1 MRTSM
6 QILPVAL
13 LTLLGCTARNVDPGP
28 ADTLGD
34 SPSLHEDGETGIG
47 TFETLWGTAKLD
59 YQWLDGRMI
68 HDGDIVLDPKSEI
81 EMPSADG
88 PSGLAQ
94 AQQPLLRGG
103 KKWDMV
109 AGVVKVPYSFAADI
123 SDARRK
129 QIRTAMDE
137 WENEIG
143 FIEFVESSTST
154 GRRVK
159 FVTWEKNYCYVNGSP
174 DDEGFVYTSGNCTWI
189 TYVHELGHVLGF
201 KHEQK
206 RTDRDTYVEYDKAK
220 TCQPSEFS
228 FSDGEKLGTYDTDS
242 IMHYPSCLFAN
253 STSLCGGSGG
263 CSKSTPDK
271 WVLTRK
277 TAYGPAYIPSWGER
291 SAGDVIRDGDK
302 CNFKTL
308 YGMPCKQE
316 GGAGGTGGSG
326 GSGGTGGSASG
337 AGGTGGD
344 AGNAGT
350 GATGGV
356 TGGSGGSAGS
366 SAVSGGAAGSGG
378 EPEATPA
385 PEEPAAPDVAPSSGS
400 SADSDGGCALK
411 APSSEHRS
419 ASWLASLVGIGL
431 MLSRRRRF

>member
-1 MRTSM
+1 MWIALSQLMRTSM
-6 QILPVAL
+6 QILPVTL
-13 LTLLGCTARNVDPGP
+13 LTVLGCTAQNVDPGP
-28 ADTLGD
+28 AETFDD
-34 SPSLHEDGETGIG
+34 SAALHEDGEMGVG

-68 HDGDIVLDPKSEI
+68 HDGDIVLDPISEI
-81 EMPSADG
+81 ETAAADD
-88 PSGLAQ
+88 PSGLSQ
-94 AQQPLLRGG
+94 AQQPLLRGA

-109 AGVVKVPYSFAADI
+109 AGVVKLPYSFAADI
-123 SDARRK
+123 SDKRRK

-143 FIEFVESSTST
+143 FLEFVESSIST

-159 FVTWEKNYCYVNGSP
+159 FVTWGKNYCYVNGSAN
-174 DDEGFVYTSGNCTWI
+174 DEGFVYTSGNCTWI

-201 KHEQK
+201 QHEQ
-206 RTDRDTYVEYDKAK
+206 RRNDRETYVHYEKAK
-220 TCQPSEFS
+220 TCQPSEFW
-228 FSDGEKLGTYDTDS
+228 FSDGEKLGPYDPDS

-302 CNFKTL
+302 CNFKAL

-316 GGAGGTGGSG
+316 GGS
-326 GSGGTGGSASG
+326 GSGGTAGSTSG
-337 AGGTGGD
+337 TGGTGGD
-344 AGNAGT
+344 AGSAGA

-356 TGGSGGSAGS
+356 TDGSGG
-366 SAVSGGAAGSGG
+366 SAVSGGAAGSAG
-378 EPEATPA
+378 EPEAIRA
-385 PEEPAAPDVAPSSGS
+385 PENPVDPDVAASTSSS
-400 SADSDGGCALK
+400 EDSGCTLK
-411 APSSEHRS
+411 APSSEHPR
-419 ASWLASLVGIGL
+419 AGWLASLVAIGL